1 VQRIIALALPR
12 QAYLSNIPRFN
23 KPCNTKYHVKEI
35 RYSQQIKMAR
45 CLATLLS
52 LQFLFLHSFASI
64 NTFVSNF
71 EGGSGG
77 PNSREYFLTPRII
90 ALRYNACTGHKFV
103 VKKLR
108 PLFGSLPAESR
119 YTNST
124 TCILGVPP
132 LNPPYQ
138 RRPLP

>member
-1 VQRIIALALPR
+1 
-12 QAYLSNIPRFN
+12 
-23 KPCNTKYHVKEI
+23 
-35 RYSQQIKMAR
+35 MAR
-45 CLATLLS
+45 CLATLLF
-52 LQFLFLHSFASI
+52 LQFLLHLFASV

-77 PNSREYFLTPRII
+77 PNSEYFLTPRII
-90 ALRYNACTGHKFV
+90 ALRYNACSGHKFV

-124 TCILGVPP
+124 ACILGVPP
-132 LNPPYQ
+132 LNPPY
-138 RRPLP
+138 RRLPLP